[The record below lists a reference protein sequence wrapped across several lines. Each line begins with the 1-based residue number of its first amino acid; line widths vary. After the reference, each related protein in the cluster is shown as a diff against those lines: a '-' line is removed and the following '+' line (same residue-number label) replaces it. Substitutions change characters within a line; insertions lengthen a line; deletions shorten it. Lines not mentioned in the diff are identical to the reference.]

1 MVIYRTSARRAE
13 FTLTEKK
20 SEFIGVCAPVA
31 NEAEAL
37 EFIAEIK
44 KKHSAARHNVYAY
57 MLREGF
63 SSRYSDD
70 GEPHGTA
77 GVPVLDA
84 IKKAGITDTAVVVT
98 RYFGG
103 ILLGTGGLL
112 RAYTA
117 AAAGAVNAAGVAEV
131 GSFAMMEIR
140 AGYSDY
146 QKLLPLISALGAAI
160 ESQDFSESVRLV
172 VSVAQEAAQSFS
184 QSCRELTG
192 GRADAIPV
200 GIKCDFVAKP

>member
-1 MVIYRTSARRAE
+1 MVIYRTAARRAE

-112 RAYTA
+112 RA
-117 AAAGAVNAAGVAEV
+117 
-131 GSFAMMEIR
+131 
-140 AGYSDY
+140 
-146 QKLLPLISALGAAI
+146 
-160 ESQDFSESVRLV
+160 
-172 VSVAQEAAQSFS
+172 
-184 QSCRELTG
+184 
-192 GRADAIPV
+192 
-200 GIKCDFVAKP
+200 

>member
-1 MVIYRTSARRAE
+1 MVIYRTAARRAE

-84 IKKAGITDTAVVVT
+84 IKNVH
-98 RYFGG
+98 
-103 ILLGTGGLL
+103 
-112 RAYTA
+112 
-117 AAAGAVNAAGVAEV
+117 E
-131 GSFAMMEIR
+131 
-140 AGYSDY
+140 
-146 QKLLPLISALGAAI
+146 
-160 ESQDFSESVRLV
+160 
-172 VSVAQEAAQSFS
+172 
-184 QSCRELTG
+184 RELVF
-192 GRADAIPV
+192 I
-200 GIKCDFVAKP
+200 